1 MFCFCCYHYN
11 VVTNLTYHAEILLD
25 IMCDKIAKNQQ
36 NKKNPKEQTLQI
48 NFIIV
53 KIAVHKQGK
62 IGNRNFFLLRSTISL
77 TKINWFPD

>member
-1 MFCFCCYHYN
+1 
-11 VVTNLTYHAEILLD
+11 
-25 IMCDKIAKNQQ
+25 MCDKIAKNQQ
-36 NKKNPKEQTLQI
+36 NKKKPKEQTLQI

-77 TKINWFPD
+77 TKIN